1 MIKFQQSQ
9 ALTSHFESFWST
21 VLILFFSMPIHQE
34 EALSTTTVLT
44 STTASTVL
52 SSVASSMAYVEEDD
66 DGQEWRRGRTR
77 CRSKPKQPRPTS
89 VCAALAEKERPY
101 MPTISSDM

>member
-1 MIKFQQSQ
+1 
-9 ALTSHFESFWST
+9 
-21 VLILFFSMPIHQE
+21 MPIHQE

-52 SSVASSMAYVEEDD
+52 SSVASSMAYGEEDD
-66 DGQEWRRGRTR
+66 DGGQEWRRGRTR

>member
-1 MIKFQQSQ
+1 
-9 ALTSHFESFWST
+9 
-21 VLILFFSMPIHQE
+21 MPIHQE